1 MVIQSK
7 NILKGLAVLCIAMA
21 LSACGNSGGGSEP
34 KAESTNTA
42 AAVTNQGSE
51 QKNVSATKF
60 VTDAYDKQVE
70 IPSSP
75 KRIVYTDN
83 TVGDILLYG
92 VKPVGLIQEGLQYA
106 VYRDEVKDVADVGWP
121 PSTEKLI
128 ELEPDLIITSM
139 TDAQQL
145 DVMRKIAPV
154 IQTNEW
160 DPMPVRVK
168 RIGDWLGFENQADE
182 FLAKHEADI
191 NDMWDSLL
199 QKGTIQSGETASVF
213 QYMLGQKR
221 LSVYTTSYLPT
232 FVYHEKGFKPTA
244 GIQKLIDD
252 PENYGYSDISAE
264 VLPNIAGDR
273 IFIVYFDGPELEAVK
288 QMIKE
293 SIWKDLP
300 AVKAGK
306 VYFVNGGLGITTDP
320 LAREELIKQLPIML
334 GGQS

>member
-1 MVIQSK
+1 MKVIQSK
-7 NILKGLAVLCIAMA
+7 NIWKGLAVLCMA
-21 LSACGNSGGGSEP
+21 VGLSACGSNDGGSE
-34 KAESTNTA
+34 AQSTNIAPA
-42 AAVTNQGSE
+42 AANQGSGQE
-51 QKNVSATKF
+51 NVSATKF

-83 TVGDILLYG
+83 TVGDLLLFG
-92 VKPVGLIQEGLQYA
+92 VKPIGLIQDGLEYA
-106 VYRDEVKDVADVGWP
+106 VYRDEVKDAADVGWP

-145 DVMRKIAPV
+145 DTMGKIAPV

-160 DPMPVRVK
+160 DSMPVRVK
-168 RIGDWLGFENQADE
+168 RIGDWLGFEKEADE
-182 FLAKHEADI
+182 FLAKHEANI
-191 NDMWDSLL
+191 NEMWDSLL
-199 QKGTIQSGETASVF
+199 QKGTIKSGETASVF

-232 FVYHEKGFKPTA
+232 FVYHEKGFKPTP
-244 GIQKLIDD
+244 GIQELIDD

-264 VLPNIAGDR
+264 LLPIMAGDR
-273 IFIVYFDGPELEAVK
+273 IFIVYFDGPELDMVK

-293 SIWKDLP
+293 PIWRDLP

-320 LAREELIKQLPIML
+320 LAREALIKQFPVML